1 MVRMRRD
8 LNHRRWNLNTH
19 HHPVLLDAIPTDAA
33 TALDVG
39 SGDGV
44 LAFDL
49 AAQGLDVTG
58 IDVDSASVR
67 RASEDPEATDRTTFH
82 HGDVFIHPFEPPSFD
97 FVTSNA
103 MLHHVDARAG
113 LERMA
118 ELVRPGGV
126 VAIVG
131 FATASALADRVAT
144 VTGALLMRFQMVRGR
159 YREHQSPMRWPPPLS
174 MDEMRSLVD
183 DVMPGATFR
192 RELGSRYS
200 LVWTRPTTDER

>member
-1 MVRMRRD
+1 MRRD

-19 HHPVLLDAIPTDAA
+19 HHPVLLDAIPPDAT

-49 AAQGLDVTG
+49 AARGLDVTG

-67 RASEDPEATDRTTFH
+67 RASEDPEATDRTTFVD
-82 HGDVFIHPFEPPSFD
+82 GDVFAHPFEPASFD

-131 FATASALADRVAT
+131 FATASALADRVTA
-144 VTGALLMRFQMVRGR
+144 VAGSLLMRFQMVRGR
-159 YREHQSPMRWPPPLS
+159 YREHHSPMRWPPPMS

-183 DVMPGATFR
+183 DVLPGAAFR

-200 LVWTRPTTDER
+200 LVWRRPSMDDR

>member
-1 MVRMRRD
+1 MRRD
-8 LNHRRWNLNTH
+8 LTHRRWNLNTH
-19 HHPVLLDAIPTDAA
+19 HHPVLLDAVPAGAA
-33 TALDVG
+33 TALDIG

-58 IDVDSASVR
+58 IDVDGPSVR
-67 RASEDPEATDRTTFH
+67 RASEDPEATDRTDFH
-82 HGDVFIHPFEPPSFD
+82 HGDVFSHPFEPASFD

-103 MLHHVDARAG
+103 MLHHVDARTG

-131 FATASALADRVAT
+131 FATASALGDRVNA
-144 VTGALLMRFQMVRGR
+144 VAGALLMRFQAVRGR

-183 DVMPGATFR
+183 EVMPGATFR
-192 RELGSRYS
+192 SELGSRYS
-200 LVWTRPTTDER
+200 LVWRRPSVDDR

>member
-1 MVRMRRD
+1 MARD

-19 HHPVLLDAIPTDAA
+19 HHPVLLDAIPADAT

-39 SGDGV
+39 SGDGI

-49 AAQGLDVTG
+49 AAHGLDVTG
-58 IDVDSASVR
+58 IDIDEASVR
-67 RASEDPEATDRTTFH
+67 RASEDPEASDRTAFVA
-82 HGDVFIHPFEPPSFD
+82 GDVFTHPFEAGTFD

-131 FATASALADRVAT
+131 FATASNLADRTRTIA
-144 VTGALLMRFQMVRGR
+144 GSLLMRAQVVRGR
-159 YREHQSPMRWPPPLS
+159 YREHHAPMRWPPPAT
-174 MDEMRSLVD
+174 MDEMRSIAD
-183 DVMPGATFR
+183 EVMPGATFR

-200 LVWTRPTTDER
+200 LVWRRPTTDDR